1 MNERKNATNRMKKF
15 LASYNKRCI
24 AFKAVVVITVDTKDK
39 KHILYVLLNTTLLE
53 NVNWELF
60 NLIQSKFSNDIGL
73 NIKIFINEYSY

>member
-1 MNERKNATNRMKKF
+1 MEKF
-15 LASYNKRCI
+15 LASYDKRCI

-60 NLIQSKFSNDIGL
+60 NLIQSKFSNFDIGL